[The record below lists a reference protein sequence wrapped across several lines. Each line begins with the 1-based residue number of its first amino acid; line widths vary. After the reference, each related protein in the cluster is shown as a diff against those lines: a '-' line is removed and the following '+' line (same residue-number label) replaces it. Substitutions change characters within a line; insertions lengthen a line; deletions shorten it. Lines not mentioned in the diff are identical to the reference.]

1 MQGHEPSR
9 TALGAATHRAAH
21 QVLEGGSIF
30 RDPLACTILGRPPD
44 EVAREASADPARRP
58 LRLLIAARSRFAEDA
73 LADAVA
79 RGVRQAV
86 VLGAGLDTLA
96 LRRPGDGVRVF
107 EVDHPATQAFK
118 RERLAAAGLAVP
130 DALIFAPVDFERE
143 DLAAG
148 LARAGFDAGA
158 PAFFAWLGVVPY
170 LTPAAVAGTLAC
182 IAAIPGAEVV
192 FDYVVPRDRLAPERR
207 AQVDALTARGGRG
220 GRALSLQLRPRRPQR
235 AAPRARLQ
243 RDRGPRAARH
253 RARLIGAPLGGAGA
267 GEGPHLVRARR
278 P

>member
-21 QVLEGGSIF
+21 QVLEGGIIF
-30 RDPLACTILGRPPD
+30 GDPLACVILGRPP
-44 EVAREASADPARRP
+44 EEIAREASADPARRP
-58 LRLLIAARSRFAEDA
+58 LRLFIAARSRFAEDA

-96 LRRPGDGVRVF
+96 LRRPRDGVRVF

-130 DALIFAPVDFERE
+130 DALTFAPVDFERE

-170 LTPAAVAGTLAC
+170 LTATAVAGTLAR
-182 IAAIPGAEVV
+182 IVAVPGAEVV

-207 AQVDALTARGGRG
+207 AQVDALTARVAAAGEPFRCSFDPA
-220 GRALSLQLRPRRPQR
+220 ALAAQLRGLGFGEIEDL
-235 AAPRARLQ
+235 APE
-243 RDRGPRAARH
+243 DV
-253 RARLIGAPLGGAGA
+253 RARLIGTPQGGADA

-278 P
+278 R